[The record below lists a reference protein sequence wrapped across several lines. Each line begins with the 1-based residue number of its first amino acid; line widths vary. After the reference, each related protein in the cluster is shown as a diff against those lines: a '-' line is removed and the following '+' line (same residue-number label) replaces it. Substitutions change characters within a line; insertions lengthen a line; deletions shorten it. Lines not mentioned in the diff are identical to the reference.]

1 MAYLVS
7 IELLF
12 DETDEN
18 DLVQSIR
25 AWLSEAKQKDETLL
39 DWSVQSAEKINPSL
53 EDSIANDTYSKGD
66 VFSNWVIYSPSE
78 AKSSDDNAAFWS
90 NDFGWTTFDLATRFD
105 ATTYNLPLSIGNDAA
120 FYTNEYASI
129 IASSNSY

>member
-1 MAYLVS
+1 MAHLVS

-12 DETDEN
+12 DSTDEK
-18 DLVQSIR
+18 DLIQSLGT
-25 AWLSEAKQKDETLL
+25 WLSEVQKKDSTLV

-90 NDFGWTTFDLATRFD
+90 NDYGWTTFDLATRFD
-105 ATTYNLPLSIGNDAA
+105 ATTYNLPLSSGNDAA